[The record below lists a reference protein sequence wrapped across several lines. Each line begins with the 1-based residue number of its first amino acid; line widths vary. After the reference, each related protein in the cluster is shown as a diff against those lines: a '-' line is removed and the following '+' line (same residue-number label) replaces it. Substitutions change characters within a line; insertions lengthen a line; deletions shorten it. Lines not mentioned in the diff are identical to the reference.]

1 MKFETYVASRFRKS
15 YTYKN
20 TVSSP
25 IIKISVFSII
35 IGIVMMIISVSSSV
49 GLQKT
54 IETKISSF
62 FGHISISNFE
72 NNTSFSSISPISLCL
87 SLDYKKLHNNSE
99 IIHVQNVA
107 YKSGLIVNKNSFEGV
122 VFKGIF
128 SDFNWSSFSKYIRK
142 GKILTINETVS
153 NQVIISEYL
162 SKKLS
167 LDLNDKFKATFFKP
181 NSSSIPNERIFEVS
195 GIFSS
200 GLIEFDETY
209 FIGDIK
215 HIQKMNNWNSNQ
227 FGNVEIFL
235 KNYSQLENV
244 SNQLYKKTSAEINVL
259 SIVNRFP
266 EIFNWMAL
274 FDINVLLIII
284 IMILVGGIN
293 MITALLVTVLEKT
306 SIIGVLKTL
315 GSSNKSMR
323 TIFLINGAYLISLGL
338 VIGNFIAL
346 GLIFIQNYT
355 GFIKLDP
362 DTYYV
367 SELPFDFNLMTLLI
381 LNISVL
387 LFCFTMLIIPSFI
400 ISKISPSESIKIK

>member
-15 YTYKN
+15 YLYKN

-72 NNTSFSSISPISLCL
+72 NNTSFSSISPISLT
-87 SLDYKKLHNNSE
+87 LDYKKLHNNSE

-122 VFKGIF
+122 VIKGIS

-200 GLIEFDETY
+200 GLIEFDENY

-215 HIQKMNNWNSNQ
+215 HIQKMNKWNSNQ

-387 LFCFTMLIIPSFI
+387 LFCFLMLIIPSFI

>member
-72 NNTSFSSISPISLCL
+72 NNTSFSSISPISL

-122 VFKGIF
+122 VFKGIS

-142 GKILTINETVS
+142 GKMLTINETVS

-215 HIQKMNNWNSNQ
+215 HIQKMNKWNSNQ

-274 FDINVLLIII
+274 FEINVLLIII

-387 LFCFTMLIIPSFI
+387 LFCFSMLIIPSFI

>member
-72 NNTSFSSISPISLCL
+72 NNTSFSSISPISL

-107 YKSGLIVNKNSFEGV
+107 YKSGLIINKNSFEGV
-122 VFKGIF
+122 VFKGIS

-200 GLIEFDETY
+200 GLIEFDENY

-215 HIQKMNNWNSNQ
+215 HIQKMNKWNSNQ

-400 ISKISPSESIKIK
+400 ISKISPSKSIKIK

>member
-1 MKFETYVASRFRKS
+1 MKFETYVASKFRKS
-15 YTYKN
+15 YSYKN

-72 NNTSFSSISPISLCL
+72 NNTSFSSISPISL

-122 VFKGIF
+122 VFKGIS

-200 GLIEFDETY
+200 GLIEFDENY

-215 HIQKMNNWNSNQ
+215 HIQKMNKWNSNQ

-346 GLIFIQNYT
+346 SLIFIQNYT

-387 LFCFTMLIIPSFI
+387 LFCFLMLIIPSFI

>member
-1 MKFETYVASRFRKS
+1 MKFETYMASRFRKS

-72 NNTSFSSISPISLCL
+72 NNTSFSSISPISL

-122 VFKGIF
+122 VFKGIS

-215 HIQKMNNWNSNQ
+215 HIQKMNKWNSNQ

-235 KNYSQLENV
+235 KNYSQLEKV

-323 TIFLINGAYLISLGL
+323 TVFLINGAYLISLGL

-387 LFCFTMLIIPSFI
+387 LFCFSMLIIPSFI

>member
-72 NNTSFSSISPISLCL
+72 NNTSFSSISPISL

-99 IIHVQNVA
+99 IIHIQNVA

-122 VFKGIF
+122 VFKGIS

-142 GKILTINETVS
+142 GKIMTINETVS

-215 HIQKMNNWNSNQ
+215 HIQKMNKWNSNQ

>member
-1 MKFETYVASRFRKS
+1 MKFETYMASRFRKS

-72 NNTSFSSISPISLCL
+72 NNTSFSSISPISL

-122 VFKGIF
+122 VFKGIS

-142 GKILTINETVS
+142 GKILTINESVS

-215 HIQKMNNWNSNQ
+215 HIQKMNKWNSNQ

-235 KNYSQLENV
+235 KNYSQLEKV

-323 TIFLINGAYLISLGL
+323 TVFLINGAYLISLGL

>member
-72 NNTSFSSISPISLCL
+72 NNTSFSSISPISL

-99 IIHVQNVA
+99 IIHIQNVA

-122 VFKGIF
+122 VFKGIS

-142 GKILTINETVS
+142 GKIMTINETVS

-181 NSSSIPNERIFEVS
+181 NSTSIPNERIFEVS

-215 HIQKMNNWNSNQ
+215 HIQKMNKWNSNQ

-235 KNYSQLENV
+235 KNYSQLEKV

-387 LFCFTMLIIPSFI
+387 LFCFSMLIIPSFI

>member
-72 NNTSFSSISPISLCL
+72 NNTSFSSISPISLT
-87 SLDYKKLHNNSE
+87 LDYKKLHNNSE

-122 VFKGIF
+122 VFKGIT

-215 HIQKMNNWNSNQ
+215 HIQKMNKWNSNQ

-387 LFCFTMLIIPSFI
+387 LFCFLMLIIPSFI

>member
-72 NNTSFSSISPISLCL
+72 NNTSFSSISPISL

-99 IIHVQNVA
+99 IIHIQNVA

-122 VFKGIF
+122 VFKGIS

-181 NSSSIPNERIFEVS
+181 NSSSIPNERIFEVC

-215 HIQKMNNWNSNQ
+215 HIQKMNKWNSNQ

-338 VIGNFIAL
+338 IIGNFIAL

>member
-72 NNTSFSSISPISLCL
+72 NNTSFSSISPISL
-87 SLDYKKLHNNSE
+87 SLDYKKLYNNSE

-122 VFKGIF
+122 VFKGIS

-142 GKILTINETVS
+142 CKILTINETVS

-215 HIQKMNNWNSNQ
+215 HIQKMNKWNSNQ
-227 FGNVEIFL
+227 FGNIEIFL

-387 LFCFTMLIIPSFI
+387 LFCFSMLIIPSFI

>member
-72 NNTSFSSISPISLCL
+72 NNTSFSSISPISL

-99 IIHVQNVA
+99 IIHIQNVA

-122 VFKGIF
+122 VFKGIS

-142 GKILTINETVS
+142 GKIMTINETVS

-215 HIQKMNNWNSNQ
+215 HIQKMNKWNSNQ

-235 KNYSQLENV
+235 KNYSQLEKV

-274 FDINVLLIII
+274 FEINVLLIII

>member
-72 NNTSFSSISPISLCL
+72 NNTSFSSISPISL

-99 IIHVQNVA
+99 IIHIQNVA

-122 VFKGIF
+122 VFKGIS

-215 HIQKMNNWNSNQ
+215 HIQKMNKWNSNQ

-244 SNQLYKKTSAEINVL
+244 SNQLYQKTSAEINVL

-367 SELPFDFNLMTLLI
+367 SELPFVFNLMTLLI

-400 ISKISPSESIKIK
+400 ISKISPSKSIKIK

>member
-72 NNTSFSSISPISLCL
+72 NNTSFSSISPISL

-122 VFKGIF
+122 VFKGIS

-215 HIQKMNNWNSNQ
+215 HIQKMNKWNSNQ

-306 SIIGVLKTL
+306 SVIGVLKTL
-315 GSSNKSMR
+315 GSSNNSIR

-387 LFCFTMLIIPSFI
+387 LFCFLMLIIPSFI

>member
-72 NNTSFSSISPISLCL
+72 NNTSFSSISPISL

-122 VFKGIF
+122 VFKGIS

-142 GKILTINETVS
+142 GKMLTINETVS

-215 HIQKMNNWNSNQ
+215 HIQKMNKWNSNQ

-244 SNQLYKKTSAEINVL
+244 SNQLYQKTSAEINVL

-367 SELPFDFNLMTLLI
+367 YELPFDFNLMTLLI

>member
-1 MKFETYVASRFRKS
+1 MKFETYMASRFRKS

-72 NNTSFSSISPISLCL
+72 NNTSFSSISPISL

-99 IIHVQNVA
+99 IIHIQNVA

-122 VFKGIF
+122 VFKGIS

-142 GKILTINETVS
+142 GKIMTINETVS

-181 NSSSIPNERIFEVS
+181 NSTSIPNERIFEVS

-215 HIQKMNNWNSNQ
+215 HIQKMNKWNSNQ

>member
-72 NNTSFSSISPISLCL
+72 NNTSFSSISPISL

-107 YKSGLIVNKNSFEGV
+107 YKSGLIINKNSFEGV
-122 VFKGIF
+122 VFKGIS

-142 GKILTINETVS
+142 GKVLTINETVS

-215 HIQKMNNWNSNQ
+215 HIQKMNKWNSNQ

-274 FDINVLLIII
+274 FEINVLLIII

-323 TIFLINGAYLISLGL
+323 IIFLINGAYLISLGL

-387 LFCFTMLIIPSFI
+387 LFCFSMLIIPSFI

>member
-72 NNTSFSSISPISLCL
+72 NNTSFSSISPISL

-107 YKSGLIVNKNSFEGV
+107 YKSGLIINKNSFEGV
-122 VFKGIF
+122 VFKGIT
-128 SDFNWSSFSKYIRK
+128 SDFNWSSFSKYILK

-215 HIQKMNNWNSNQ
+215 HIQKMNKWNSNQ

-244 SNQLYKKTSAEINVL
+244 SNQLYQKTSAEINVL

-400 ISKISPSESIKIK
+400 ISKISPSESVKIK

>member
-72 NNTSFSSISPISLCL
+72 NNTSFSSISPISL

-122 VFKGIF
+122 VFKGIS

-215 HIQKMNNWNSNQ
+215 HIQKMNKWNSNQ

-274 FDINVLLIII
+274 FEINVLLIII

-346 GLIFIQNYT
+346 GLIFIQNYI

-387 LFCFTMLIIPSFI
+387 LFCFSMLIIPSFI

>member
-72 NNTSFSSISPISLCL
+72 NNTSFSSISPISL

-122 VFKGIF
+122 VFKGIS

-215 HIQKMNNWNSNQ
+215 HIQKMNKWNSNQ

-338 VIGNFIAL
+338 IIGNFIAL

-387 LFCFTMLIIPSFI
+387 LFCFLMLIIPSFI

>member
-72 NNTSFSSISPISLCL
+72 NNTSFSSISPISL

-122 VFKGIF
+122 VFKGIS

-181 NSSSIPNERIFEVS
+181 KSSSIPNERIFEVS

-215 HIQKMNNWNSNQ
+215 HIQKMNKWNSNQ

>member
-72 NNTSFSSISPISLCL
+72 NNTSFSSISPISLT
-87 SLDYKKLHNNSE
+87 LDYKKLHNNSE

-107 YKSGLIVNKNSFEGV
+107 YKSSLIVNKNSFEGV
-122 VFKGIF
+122 VFKGIS

-200 GLIEFDETY
+200 GLIEFDENY

-215 HIQKMNNWNSNQ
+215 HIQKMNKWNSNQ

-346 GLIFIQNYT
+346 SLIFIQNYT

-387 LFCFTMLIIPSFI
+387 LFCFLMLIIPSFI

>member
-72 NNTSFSSISPISLCL
+72 NNTSFSSISPISL

-122 VFKGIF
+122 VFKGIS

-215 HIQKMNNWNSNQ
+215 HIQKMNKWNSNQ

-244 SNQLYKKTSAEINVL
+244 SNKLYKKTSAEINVL

>member
-72 NNTSFSSISPISLCL
+72 NNTSFSSISPISLT
-87 SLDYKKLHNNSE
+87 LDYKKLHNNSE

-122 VFKGIF
+122 VFKGIS

-200 GLIEFDETY
+200 GLIEFDENY

-215 HIQKMNNWNSNQ
+215 HIQKMNKWNSNQ

-387 LFCFTMLIIPSFI
+387 LFCFLMLIIPSFI

>member
-1 MKFETYVASRFRKS
+1 
-15 YTYKN
+15 
-20 TVSSP
+20 
-25 IIKISVFSII
+25 
-35 IGIVMMIISVSSSV
+35 MMIISVSSSV

-72 NNTSFSSISPISLCL
+72 NNTSFSSISPISL

-122 VFKGIF
+122 VFKGIS

-215 HIQKMNNWNSNQ
+215 HIQKMNKWNSNQ

-235 KNYSQLENV
+235 KNYSQLEKV

-323 TIFLINGAYLISLGL
+323 TVFLINGAYLISLGL

>member
-72 NNTSFSSISPISLCL
+72 NNTSFSSISPISL

-99 IIHVQNVA
+99 IIHIQNVA

-122 VFKGIF
+122 VFKGIS

-215 HIQKMNNWNSNQ
+215 HIQKMNKWNSNQ

-338 VIGNFIAL
+338 IIGNFIAL

-387 LFCFTMLIIPSFI
+387 LFCFSMLIIPSFI

>member
-72 NNTSFSSISPISLCL
+72 NNTSFSSISPISL

-122 VFKGIF
+122 VFKGIS

-215 HIQKMNNWNSNQ
+215 HIQKMNKWNSNQ

-235 KNYSQLENV
+235 KNYSQLEKV
-244 SNQLYKKTSAEINVL
+244 SNQLYKKTSTEINVL

>member
-72 NNTSFSSISPISLCL
+72 NNTSFSSISPISL

-122 VFKGIF
+122 VFKGIS

-215 HIQKMNNWNSNQ
+215 HIQKMNKWNSNQ

-323 TIFLINGAYLISLGL
+323 TIFLINGTYLISLGL

>member
-72 NNTSFSSISPISLCL
+72 NNTSFSSISPISL

-122 VFKGIF
+122 VFKGIS

-142 GKILTINETVS
+142 GKIMTINETVS

-215 HIQKMNNWNSNQ
+215 HIQKMNKWNSNQ

-274 FDINVLLIII
+274 FEINVLLIII

>member
-72 NNTSFSSISPISLCL
+72 NNTSFSSISPISL

-122 VFKGIF
+122 VFKGIS

-215 HIQKMNNWNSNQ
+215 HIQKMNKWNSNQ

-346 GLIFIQNYT
+346 SLIFIQNYT

-387 LFCFTMLIIPSFI
+387 LFCFLMLIIPSFI

>member
-72 NNTSFSSISPISLCL
+72 NNTSFSSISPISL

-122 VFKGIF
+122 VFKGIS

-142 GKILTINETVS
+142 GKNLTINETIS

-215 HIQKMNNWNSNQ
+215 HIQKMNKWNSNQ

-235 KNYSQLENV
+235 KNYSQLEKV

>member
-72 NNTSFSSISPISLCL
+72 NNTSFSSISPISL

-122 VFKGIF
+122 VFKGIS

-142 GKILTINETVS
+142 GKIMTINETVS

-181 NSSSIPNERIFEVS
+181 NSSSIPNERIFGVS

-215 HIQKMNNWNSNQ
+215 HIQKMNKWNSNQ

-235 KNYSQLENV
+235 KNYSQLEKV

>member
-72 NNTSFSSISPISLCL
+72 NNTSFSSISPISL

-122 VFKGIF
+122 VFKGIS

-181 NSSSIPNERIFEVS
+181 NSSSIPNERIFEVC

-215 HIQKMNNWNSNQ
+215 HIQKMNKWNSNQ

-387 LFCFTMLIIPSFI
+387 LFCFSMLIIPSFI

>member
-72 NNTSFSSISPISLCL
+72 NNTSFSSISPISL

-122 VFKGIF
+122 VFKGIS

-215 HIQKMNNWNSNQ
+215 HIQKMNKWNSNQ

-235 KNYSQLENV
+235 KNYPQLENV

-274 FDINVLLIII
+274 FEINVLLIII

-387 LFCFTMLIIPSFI
+387 LFCFSMLIIPSFI

>member
-72 NNTSFSSISPISLCL
+72 NNTSFSSISPISL

-122 VFKGIF
+122 VFKGIS

-215 HIQKMNNWNSNQ
+215 HIQKMNKWNSNQ

-387 LFCFTMLIIPSFI
+387 LFCFTMLIIPSFV

>member
-72 NNTSFSSISPISLCL
+72 NNTSFSSISPISL

-122 VFKGIF
+122 VFKGIS

-142 GKILTINETVS
+142 GKVLTINETVS

-181 NSSSIPNERIFEVS
+181 NSSSIPNERIFEVC

-215 HIQKMNNWNSNQ
+215 HIQKMNKWNSNQ

-274 FDINVLLIII
+274 FEINVLLIII

-306 SIIGVLKTL
+306 SILGVLKTL

-387 LFCFTMLIIPSFI
+387 LFCFSMLIIPSFI

>member
-72 NNTSFSSISPISLCL
+72 NNTSFSSISPISL

-122 VFKGIF
+122 VFKGIS

-181 NSSSIPNERIFEVS
+181 NSTSIPNERIFEVS

-215 HIQKMNNWNSNQ
+215 HIQKMNKWNSNQ

>member
-72 NNTSFSSISPISLCL
+72 NNTSFSSISPISL

-122 VFKGIF
+122 VFKGIS

-215 HIQKMNNWNSNQ
+215 HIQKMNKWNSNQ

-235 KNYSQLENV
+235 KNYSQLEKV

-274 FDINVLLIII
+274 FEINVLLIII